1 MDDFRFLEQGA
12 DNRFRDLG
20 VDAEFPAPG
29 QDLRFA
35 VAGQDARFQ
44 GGYPGAAQI
53 TLEVQGDGTPVWDS
67 DSQVITVDVTGWAEY
82 ETYDGGPYSTGPG
95 TFQFTQAQLTSAPGR
110 ALALVPP
117 VASPA
122 GPYSVGNVVTMTRP
136 LWIFDASEG
145 GSPIVSDEFVRIDT
159 STVVETDT

>member
-1 MDDFRFLEQGA
+1 MCQVGRRFGL
-12 DNRFRDLG
+12 LSS
-20 VDAEFPAPG
+20 
-29 QDLRFA
+29 
-35 VAGQDARFQ
+35 AGFL
-44 GGYPGAAQI
+44 
-53 TLEVQGDGTPVWDS
+53 TLNVEGDGTPSWTTDGTT
-67 DSQVITVDVTGWAEY
+67 ITVDVTGWPEY
-82 ETYDGGPYSTGPG
+82 ENYNGGPFSTGPG
-95 TFQFTQAQLTSAPGR
+95 TFQFTTAQLAAAPGR